1 MELNK
6 CTAQAK
12 GQLLYE
18 FFPGEIPP
26 LLDFIQYTSENI
38 LAFEDDNRDR
48 WNHPNYTFTTWLYL
62 IRNVELA
69 VAEFKKCKKRDAY
82 LFATL
87 LYKGNQSLYI
97 NHCVRLYIKDKRC
110 QNPKFIQTFDL
121 LFNT

>member
-18 FFPGEIPP
+18 FFPSEIPS

-69 VAEFKKCKKRDAY
+69 IAEFKKCKKRDAH

-97 NHCVRLYIKDKRC
+97 NYCIQQYIKDRRC
-110 QNPKFIQTFDL
+110 QNKKFMQTFDL